1 MIDTSATA
9 SGTALASTPA
19 SSPFPLQGRPLSWQ
33 IGAVIIGTLF
43 LALSSYI
50 KVPMVPVPM
59 TMQTFAVTLVGAL
72 MGWRLG
78 GLTIVAWLAEGALG
92 LPVLSGGAAGV
103 QHFVGPTG
111 GYLFAFPVAGM
122 LVGWLAQHGWNGR
135 RVGLAFAAMLLG
147 NATCLVLGAAWLS
160 TLVGFEKALMVGV
173 VPFLAGAVVKSAL
186 GAATLKALARG

>member
-1 MIDTSATA
+1 MIDTSAAA
-9 SGTALASTPA
+9 SGTALASPPA

-33 IGAVIIGTLF
+33 IGAVILGTLF

-50 KVPMVPVPM
+50 KVPMLPVPM

-111 GYLFAFPVAGM
+111 GYLFAFPIAGM
-122 LVGWLAQHGWNGR
+122 LVGWLAQRGWNGR

-160 TLVGFEKALMVGV
+160 TLVGFDKALMVGV

>member
-1 MIDTSATA
+1 MIETSAAA
-9 SGTALASTPA
+9 SGTALASPPA
-19 SSPFPLQGRPLSWQ
+19 SSPFPLQGRSLSWQ
-33 IGAVIIGTLF
+33 IGAVIVGTLF

-50 KVPMVPVPM
+50 KVPMLPVPM

-92 LPVLSGGAAGV
+92 LPVLSGGASGL

-111 GYLFAFPVAGM
+111 GYLLAFPIAGM
-122 LVGWLAQHGWNGR
+122 LVGWLAQRGWNGR
-135 RVGLAFAAMLLG
+135 HVGLAFAAMLLG

-160 TLVGFEKALMVGV
+160 TLVGFDKALMVGV

-186 GAATLKALARG
+186 GAATLRALARR

>member
-1 MIDTSATA
+1 MIDTSAVA
-9 SGTALASTPA
+9 SGTALANPPA
-19 SSPFPLQGRPLSWQ
+19 SSPLWLQGKPLSWQ
-33 IGAVIIGTLF
+33 IGAVILGTLF

-50 KVPMVPVPM
+50 KVPMLPVPM

-92 LPVLSGGAAGV
+92 LPVLSGGAAGL

-122 LVGWLAQHGWNGR
+122 LVGWLAQRGWNGR
-135 RVGLAFAAMLLG
+135 RVGLAFAPMLLG

-160 TLVGFEKALMVGV
+160 TLVGFDKALMVGV

-186 GAATLKALARG
+186 DAATLKALARG